1 MTFNNSKYYTHALF
15 GHVIVNQYHTVL
27 CPSCMMSGL
36 EKLSQYFFTSYRTLV
51 WTNIAV
57 SKIYGVCFLLAL
69 IECQMYAV
77 DVI

>member
-1 MTFNNSKYYTHALF
+1 
-15 GHVIVNQYHTVL
+15 
-27 CPSCMMSGL
+27 MSIL
-36 EKLSQYFFTSYRTLV
+36 YDVRVRKAESIFLHISYRTLV